1 MPEYY
6 RIIPIGTV
14 HSRFH
19 TREEVVNDPAGDR
32 EGEIEIFQEYE
43 DGLGDLNGFSHI
55 IVIYWMHKSSFR
67 SLKVRP
73 LYHPDKL
80 RGIFATRHPDR
91 PNPLGMTVVELLERS
106 GRILR
111 VKGIDMLD
119 GTPVIDIKPYTRG
132 DQIKTTKFGWLTHG
146 DNADN
151 R

>member
-19 TREEVVNDPAGDR
+19 TREEVVNDPAGER

>member
-1 MPEYY
+1 MPDSYK
-6 RIIPIGTV
+6 IKPIGTV

-43 DGLGDLNGFSHI
+43 DGLSDLEGFSHI

-91 PNPLGMTVVELLERS
+91 PNPLGLTVVELLERK

-111 VKGIDMLD
+111 IKSIDMLD
-119 GTPVIDIKPYTRG
+119 GTPVVDIKPYTRG
-132 DQIKTTKFGWLTHG
+132 DQMKTTKFGWLTHG
-146 DNADN
+146 DNVN
-151 R
+151 NH